1 MTRHLGKELHQTAN
15 KIRRQIDRISL
26 AHGLTGLQ
34 GIVLDYL
41 LRREGPT
48 LQRDIEQDFDI
59 RRSTVS
65 KMLALLEKD
74 GFIYRESVA
83 GDARQRRVAVTE
95 KGRAV
100 HSAVGVEVNRYERR
114 VLDSLNP
121 VEQELFFA
129 LLDRVADAAEMR
141 SGLQKNPERERRGN
155 EYAGTT
161 DE

>member
-1 MTRHLGKELHQTAN
+1 MIRHLGKELHQTSN

-26 AHGLTGLQ
+26 AHGLTGFQ

-41 LRREGPT
+41 LCREGPT
-48 LQRDIEQDFDI
+48 LQRDIEQEFDI

-100 HSAVGVEVNRYERR
+100 HSAVGVEVNRYEQR
-114 VLDSLNP
+114 VLDSLSP
-121 VEQELFFA
+121 AERELLFT
-129 LLDRVADAAEMR
+129 LLDRVGGAAEAEP
-141 SGLQKNPERERRGN
+141 GLRKE
-155 EYAGTT
+155 A
-161 DE
+161 